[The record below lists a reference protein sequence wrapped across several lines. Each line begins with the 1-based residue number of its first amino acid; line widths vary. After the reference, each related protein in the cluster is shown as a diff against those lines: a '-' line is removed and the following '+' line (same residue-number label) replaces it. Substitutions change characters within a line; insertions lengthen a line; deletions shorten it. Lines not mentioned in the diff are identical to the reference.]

1 MRATPY
7 PAPARET
14 RFRIAIAVQRSGFQ
28 RFLAKTEK
36 STKRTIG
43 WGTSRLRP
51 QQVGVVSDP
60 AEELVV
66 LGPPDTCCDSDREF
80 RARVSFVHDQFCRRV
95 FSTKLRR
102 RVVSDSVRSARNTSE
117 IKCVCKTRCLS
128 CRVCGVFR
136 GVTATNDGDK

>member
-1 MRATPY
+1 MGATPY
-7 PAPARET
+7 SPLARET
-14 RFRIAIAVQRSGFQ
+14 RFRVAIAVQRSGFQ
-28 RFLAKTEK
+28 RFLAETEK

-80 RARVSFVHDQFCRRV
+80 RARVERASRLFTTSFAEE
-95 FSTKLRR
+95 FSRQNF
-102 RVVSDSVRSARNTSE
+102 VGES
-117 IKCVCKTRCLS
+117 
-128 CRVCGVFR
+128 FR
-136 GVTATNDGDK
+136 TV